1 MINLH
6 STLLF
11 IWIKV
16 IHTKINPNFLP
27 WKKFTVFALYWSDCQ
42 CVVVGFEVYRFSEP
56 PPPSPTIFSEPPFQV
71 SKNFWSPNSKS
82 SSPPCHIK
90 WTFPKR
96 QNNQQKRRFLCEK
109 LQEIR
114 DEQKNWNTTT
124 QTKSVVAKNCHCS
137 TQRLLLTVCS
147 SLTYFKN
154 LHFCG

>member
-11 IWIKV
+11 IWIKA
-16 IHTKINPNFLP
+16 IHTKINPDFLP
-27 WKKFTVFALYWSDCQ
+27 WKKFTVFALYWNDCQ

-56 PPPSPTIFSEPPFQV
+56 PLLAQQFFPSPPFGCLKTFEAQTQYLHPPLV
-71 SKNFWSPNSKS
+71 ILNELYLRDK
-82 SSPPCHIK
+82 I
-90 WTFPKR
+90 
-96 QNNQQKRRFLCEK
+96 NQQKRRFLWEK

-124 QTKSVVAKNCHCS
+124 QTKSVLAKNCHCS

-154 LHFCG
+154 SHFCG